1 MKTDIPLSVTT
12 NAGTHQ
18 SQAEQRGTALMVMGG
33 LILGTI
39 GIFVEEAAQS
49 PVTTVL
55 FRCLFGGLALLLWG
69 LANRRLPE
77 LRLRG
82 RALLGAIGA
91 GLLMATNWGLFF
103 AAIPR
108 SSIGVAT
115 VIFHIQPFWVMAMG
129 AWWLREK
136 VSVQRAV
143 AAVFALLGLALAT
156 GLLDGGRLQPITHDY
171 VVGIAMCVVGSL
183 AYAGVTM
190 IAKVM
195 SSVSSFAL
203 AWWQC
208 TVGVMLTAW
217 WPFVY
222 GWPSTESAWAWLA
235 GLGIIHTGLAY
246 AVLYAGMSRLRTSR
260 IALLQF
266 VYPVTAILV
275 DWAVYGHALSVI
287 QVAGVLL
294 MAFTLWSVRR
304 SE

>member
-1 MKTDIPLSVTT
+1 MKTASLSI
-12 NAGTHQ
+12 AAQ
-18 SQAEQRGTALMVMGG
+18 SDVQRSEQRGTALMVLGG

-39 GIFVEEAAQS
+39 GIFVEEAGQS

-69 LANRRLPE
+69 AAKRRLPE

-108 SSIGVAT
+108 TSIGVAT

-136 VSVQRAV
+136 VSTQRAV
-143 AAVFALLGLALAT
+143 AAVFALMGLVLAT
-156 GLLDGGRLQPITHDY
+156 GLLDKKGAGATPITHDY
-171 VVGIAMCVVGSL
+171 LVGVAMCVVGSL

-208 TVGVMLTAW
+208 AVGVLLTAW

-222 GWPSTESAWAWLA
+222 GWPSTASAWGWLA

-246 AVLYAGMSRLRTSR
+246 AVLYAGMSRLRTSS

-275 DWAVYGHALSVI
+275 DWTVYGHALSPI
-287 QVAGVLL
+287 QAAGVLL

-304 SE
+304 SD

>member
-12 NAGTHQ
+12 NAETHQ

-143 AAVFALLGLALAT
+143 AAVLPYWVWCLRQGCWMAAGCNPLRMTMWWAL
-156 GLLDGGRLQPITHDY
+156 R
-171 VVGIAMCVVGSL
+171 C
-183 AYAGVTM
+183 
-190 IAKVM
+190 
-195 SSVSSFAL
+195 
-203 AWWQC
+203 
-208 TVGVMLTAW
+208 
-217 WPFVY
+217 
-222 GWPSTESAWAWLA
+222 
-235 GLGIIHTGLAY
+235 
-246 AVLYAGMSRLRTSR
+246 
-260 IALLQF
+260 
-266 VYPVTAILV
+266 
-275 DWAVYGHALSVI
+275 ALSVRWPTP
-287 QVAGVLL
+287 A
-294 MAFTLWSVRR
+294 SP
-304 SE
+304 